1 MDFVYREDCLN
12 EEEFLKLK
20 EMAESKRGLWLRKA
34 AEHGSRE
41 AQYYL
46 GILLYSDSKKEALDW
61 LNKARSQDYQPAE
74 NVLLQRQRK
83 FLKTGFIGKIFN
95 KKSSEN
101 REALQ
106 EAERQEN
113 PEFLGLCRLAEEGDL
128 EAKFFAARE
137 YDEMNLQ
144 DTAIPLYLE
153 AAWGG
158 NLTAMERA
166 ARYYVE
172 GKKDLHEASFWY
184 ERVRKRGK
192 PTMED
197 PIGQMKKEEK
207 DFFYFFN
214 FSSKQKEV
222 LGLDAEVLDYESFRD
237 GHFIK

>member
-192 PTMED
+192 PHHGRSNRTD
-197 PIGQMKKEEK
+197 EK
-207 DFFYFFN
+207 RREGFFLFF
-214 FSSKQKEV
+214 
-222 LGLDAEVLDYESFRD
+222 
-237 GHFIK
+237 